1 MDVAA
6 VFDSCSLSLFKVSL
20 LVFQCVRAPPPSVAH
35 SNDAAG
41 AAGVASA
48 DEGNGV
54 VEGHGRVRG
63 AELVWVIV
71 RGRGRRKRGLRAV
84 ALSDTHGGG
93 HGRLDELVGC
103 RSLAEE
109 GFHPPSSALVHNYHL
124 DDLLT
129 LDECF
134 WAEVPGLDGAEQGGW
149 GSQGQRH
156 GLIAGLAQLIGLQP
170 VVN

>member
-1 MDVAA
+1 MQFVPFQSESA
-6 VFDSCSLSLFKVSL
+6 CVS
-20 LVFQCVRAPPPSVAH
+20 VCEKPFPPPPPPPPQASAAH

-48 DEGNGV
+48 DQGNGV

-63 AELVWVIV
+63 AELVRVVV

-84 ALSDTHGGG
+84 ALSDAHGGG
-93 HGRLDELVGC
+93 HGRLDELVGR

-109 GFHPPSSALVHNYHL
+109 GLHPPSAALVHDDHL
-124 DDLLT
+124 DDLLA
-129 LDECF
+129 LDEGF

>member
-1 MDVAA
+1 MQ
-6 VFDSCSLSLFKVSL
+6 FIPFKVSL
-20 LVFQCVRAPPPSVAH
+20 LVLHCERSPPTPSFAH

-48 DEGNGV
+48 DKGNGV
-54 VEGHGRVRG
+54 VEGHGWVRG

-71 RGRGRRKRGLRAV
+71 RGRGWRKRGLRAV
-84 ALSDTHGGG
+84 TLSDTYGRG
-93 HGRLDELVGC
+93 HGRLDELVGR
-103 RSLAEE
+103 RSLAKESL
-109 GFHPPSSALVHNYHL
+109 HPPSSALVHNYHL
-124 DDLLT
+124 DDLLA

-134 WAEVPGLDGAEQGGW
+134 WAEVPGLDGAEHGGW

-170 VVN
+170 VVNWHLV

>member
-1 MDVAA
+1 M
-6 VFDSCSLSLFKVSL
+6 
-20 LVFQCVRAPPPSVAH
+20 
-35 SNDAAG
+35 
-41 AAGVASA
+41 
-48 DEGNGV
+48 

-93 HGRLDELVGC
+93 HGRLDELVGR

-134 WAEVPGLDGAEQGGW
+134 WAEVPGLDRAEQGGW

>member
-1 MDVAA
+1 M
-6 VFDSCSLSLFKVSL
+6 
-20 LVFQCVRAPPPSVAH
+20 
-35 SNDAAG
+35 
-41 AAGVASA
+41 
-48 DEGNGV
+48 

-71 RGRGRRKRGLRAV
+71 RGRGWRKRGLRAV
-84 ALSDTHGGG
+84 PLSDTHRRG
-93 HGRLDELVGC
+93 HGRLDELVGR
-103 RSLAEE
+103 RSLAKESL
-109 GFHPPSSALVHNYHL
+109 HPPSSALVHNYHL
-124 DDLLT
+124 DDLLA